1 MSDFLIVPLDETH
14 VVSEFRSGEQSLDDW
29 LRKHALANQL
39 VHSSR
44 TFVLVEPDSPQV
56 WGYYSLTV
64 ASIQRQEATKAA
76 RSGMPQAY
84 DIPAVLLARLARDE
98 KRRFE
103 GLGPLLLADAVLR
116 TIRMSQDAGIRLL
129 AVHAI
134 NDKARAWYLDH
145 DFQPSP
151 IHDRLLMLSIPD
163 LLATWDSV
171 R

>member
-1 MSDFLIVPLDETH
+1 MSDFQIVPLDNTH
-14 VVSEFRSGEQSLDDW
+14 ALNEFSSGEQSLDDW
-29 LRKHALANQL
+29 LRKHALANQII
-39 VHSSR
+39 HSSR
-44 TFVLVEPDSPQV
+44 TFVLVEPDSPRV

-64 ASIQRQEATKAA
+64 ASIQREDATKTA

-98 KRRFE
+98 KRRAE

-116 TIRMSQDAGIRLL
+116 TIRMSQDAGVRVL
-129 AVHAI
+129 AVHAV
-134 NDKARAWYLDH
+134 NDKARSWYIEH
-145 DFQPSP
+145 DFLPSP
-151 IHDRLLMLSIPD
+151 IHDRLLMLSVPD